1 MTNDTCDD
9 NMPATV
15 TSTVSVNVRTEEP
28 SEVPEIS
35 TSSTFFDKNDALSSS
50 SCTFLTA
57 RENMDTKEIN
67 LPDHSLVD
75 FDFDPRKK

>member
-28 SEVPEIS
+28 SQVPEIS
-35 TSSTFFDKNDALSSS
+35 TSSTFSTRTMPCHPQAV
-50 SCTFLTA
+50 
-57 RENMDTKEIN
+57 
-67 LPDHSLVD
+67 HS
-75 FDFDPRKK
+75 

>member
-15 TSTVSVNVRTEEP
+15 TSTVSVNVRAEEP

-35 TSSTFFDKNDALSSS
+35 TSSTFFDKNDASSS
-50 SCTFLTA
+50 SSSTLLTA
-57 RENMDTKEIN
+57 WENMDTKEIN
-67 LPDHSLVD
+67 LPDHSLVY
-75 FDFDPRKK
+75 FDFDLRKN

>member
-35 TSSTFFDKNDALSSS
+35 TSSTFFRQER
-50 SCTFLTA
+50 C
-57 RENMDTKEIN
+57 
-67 LPDHSLVD
+67 LVILKQYT
-75 FDFDPRKK
+75 PNSVGKYGH